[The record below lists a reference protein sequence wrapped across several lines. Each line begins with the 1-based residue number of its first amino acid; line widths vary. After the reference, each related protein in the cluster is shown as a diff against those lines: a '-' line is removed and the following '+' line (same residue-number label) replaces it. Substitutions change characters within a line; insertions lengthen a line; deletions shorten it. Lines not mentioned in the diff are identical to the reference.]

1 MLKKSADEDYQKYLD
16 NGNAKNAFIIQTKID
31 NDESYKD
38 KIVEFIK
45 SNAPANINDS
55 NFSIYAE
62 SKLSD
67 IKNTSLNLNDDDKQK
82 IIKSND
88 DDNISNIKQS
98 SNNDLDD
105 YKKAINSF
113 IDESKIDD
121 KDRID
126 RVQLAMDSLLKN
138 PKKFDAACIEYFD
151 EGEVKS
157 KIPQFKLSQIK
168 DSNHFSSQVKNKLLS
183 QTKTI
188 TQHAN
193 QLGNIANKSIQQ
205 FKEYNVKNFI
215 KEAEKVKKNQQIVSN
230 NLSIKEK
237 KHKSLKI

>member
-126 RVQLAMDSLLKN
+126 RVQLAMD
-138 PKKFDAACIEYFD
+138 FF
-151 EGEVKS
+151 
-157 KIPQFKLSQIK
+157 
-168 DSNHFSSQVKNKLLS
+168 
-183 QTKTI
+183 
-188 TQHAN
+188 
-193 QLGNIANKSIQQ
+193 
-205 FKEYNVKNFI
+205 
-215 KEAEKVKKNQQIVSN
+215 
-230 NLSIKEK
+230 
-237 KHKSLKI
+237 